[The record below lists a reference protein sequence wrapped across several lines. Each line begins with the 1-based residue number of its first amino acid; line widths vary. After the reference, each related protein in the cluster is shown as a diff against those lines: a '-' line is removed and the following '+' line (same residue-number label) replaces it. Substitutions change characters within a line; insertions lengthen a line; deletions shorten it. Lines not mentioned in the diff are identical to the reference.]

1 MGTGSCT
8 KSPAW
13 EERGGHGREEHG
25 GGGHGQEEQYFR
37 NSQVMLI
44 TLEHNLILLN
54 KSDTGDA
61 HRIDRGA
68 VLWLTKSK
76 GRKWC
81 KSNPVLYTDF

>member
-1 MGTGSCT
+1 MGM
-8 KSPAW
+8 
-13 EERGGHGREEHG
+13 
-25 GGGHGQEEQYFR
+25 YFR

-81 KSNPVLYTDF
+81 KSNPVFFFSFLTFFFLLIQFYTLTFKSA

>member
-1 MGTGSCT
+1 MGM
-8 KSPAW
+8 
-13 EERGGHGREEHG
+13 
-25 GGGHGQEEQYFR
+25 YFR

-81 KSNPVLYTDF
+81 KSNPVFFFFSNFFFFTNPVLYTDF